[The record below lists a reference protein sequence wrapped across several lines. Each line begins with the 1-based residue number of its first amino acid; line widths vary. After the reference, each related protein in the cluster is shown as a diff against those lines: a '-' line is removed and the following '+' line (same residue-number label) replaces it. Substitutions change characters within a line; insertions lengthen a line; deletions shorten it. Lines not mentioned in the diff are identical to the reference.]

1 MSVLKQQTFI
11 SLERN
16 DIMYCPK
23 CNAILDNDAK
33 FCENCGAM
41 LSSPD
46 NVNNDFDEKTV
57 SAVNS
62 NTGGSTNNDA
72 SGSAAQGGYVP
83 NQNTG
88 FYGGCNP
95 NQNPNFNGGYAP
107 NQNPNFNGGYN
118 PNQNPNFNGGY
129 APNQNPNFN
138 GGYNPNQN
146 PNFNGG
152 YQPNPNY
159 GAPGQYNIPAEEDKT
174 SAGWCILSFIV
185 PLAGLVI
192 FLTNK
197 DKKPKH
203 AKACG
208 IAALIGFILGTIG
221 SIVNAILGNVI
232 FSLSDYADYDYMDY
246 VRIMINSL
254 FFV

>member
-1 MSVLKQQTFI
+1 
-11 SLERN
+11 
-16 DIMYCPK
+16 MYCPK

-41 LSSPD
+41 LSAPD
-46 NVNNDFDEKTV
+46 NTNDDFDEKTV

-62 NTGGSTNNDA
+62 DFSGIRDDSSDSAGSQNSAPDFGGNYA
-72 SGSAAQGGYVP
+72 P
-83 NQNTG
+83 NQNS
-88 FYGGCNP
+88 
-95 NQNPNFNGGYAP
+95 NFNGGYNP

-129 APNQNPNFN
+129 NPNQTPNFNGGYNPNQNPNFN

-152 YQPNPNY
+152 YQYNQYNQNNPNY
-159 GAPGQYNIPAEEDKT
+159 SAPGQYYNMPAEEDK
-174 SAGWCILSFIV
+174 AKVGWCILSFIV

-221 SIVNAILGNVI
+221 SIANTILGYSI
-232 FSLSDYADYDYMDY
+232 FGMSEYADYDYMDY
-246 VRIMINSL
+246 VRIMISSV
-254 FFV
+254 FFG